1 MLGSAKLRRR
11 VGLLVP
17 GYMAIP
23 DVVAQTDLL
32 GTVPRRLA
40 DACSAVLPLAMLPLP
55 FAMPPLQVS
64 LIWHRQQIVAAV
76 AGLTQQVEGALHKRE
91 IRLK

>member
-11 VGLLVP
+11 IGLLVP

-40 DACSAVLPLAMLPLP
+40 DACAAVLPLAMLPLP
-55 FAMPPLQVS
+55 FAMP
-64 LIWHRQQIVAAV
+64 HRQQIVAAV